1 MQIIVCVDDNQG
13 MMFNHRRVSK
23 DRVLI
28 EKIVEMARGRR
39 LLVNTYSYEL
49 FKGMSGVYVDDEFLS
64 NAHDDDIC
72 FVENETLI
80 DFEGKIDK
88 IHVFKW
94 NRNYP
99 ADFYFDIALDKWHLV
114 KHWDFKGYS
123 HDKITEEVY
132 ER

>member
-28 EKIVEMARGRR
+28 EKIIEMARGRR

-64 NAHDDDIC
+64 NAYDDDNAVQLYKSA
-72 FVENETLI
+72 F
-80 DFEGKIDK
+80 
-88 IHVFKW
+88 
-94 NRNYP
+94 
-99 ADFYFDIALDKWHLV
+99 
-114 KHWDFKGYS
+114 
-123 HDKITEEVY
+123 
-132 ER
+132 